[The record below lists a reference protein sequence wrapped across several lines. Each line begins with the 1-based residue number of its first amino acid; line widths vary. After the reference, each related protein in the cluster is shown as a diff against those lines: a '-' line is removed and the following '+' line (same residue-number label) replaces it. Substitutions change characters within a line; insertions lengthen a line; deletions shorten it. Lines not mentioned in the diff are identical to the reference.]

1 MSSYSYPAPCCPLIL
16 DFSQQQQLQAIH
28 WQTATSPTL
37 PRLTGYWAK
46 QFDAYFSGKLQT
58 FNYPPS
64 SAGTVFQQRVWQ
76 AIANIPYGQ
85 VATYGDIARIL
96 GSAAR
101 AVGQACGRNPLPI
114 VIPCHRIVSA
124 NGLGGFSLS
133 NNPFELNI
141 KHWLLTHEGAT
152 W

>member
-1 MSSYSYPAPCCPLIL
+1 MPSYSYPAPCCPLIL
-16 DFSQQQQLQAIH
+16 DFSQQQQLQSIH

-37 PRLTGYWAK
+37 FRLTGYWA
-46 QFDAYFSGKLQT
+46 QQLDAYFSGKLQT

-64 SAGTVFQQRVWQ
+64 SAGTEFQQRVWQ
-76 AIANIPYGQ
+76 AIANTPYGQ

-101 AVGQACGRNPLPI
+101 AVGQACGKNPLPI
-114 VIPCHRIVSA
+114 IIPCHRIVSA

-141 KHWLLTHEGAT
+141 KRWLLTHEGAT

>member
-1 MSSYSYPAPCCPLIL
+1 MPSYSYPAPCCPLIL

-28 WQTATSPTL
+28 WQTTMSPTL
-37 PRLTGYWAK
+37 PRLTGYWA
-46 QFDAYFSGKLQT
+46 QQLDAYFSGKLQT

-64 SAGTVFQQRVWQ
+64 STGTEFQQRVWQ

-85 VATYGDIARIL
+85 VASYGDIAHIL

-101 AVGQACGRNPLPI
+101 AVGQACGKNPLPI
-114 VIPCHRIVSA
+114 IIPCHRIVSA

-141 KHWLLTHEGAT
+141 KRWLLTHEGAT